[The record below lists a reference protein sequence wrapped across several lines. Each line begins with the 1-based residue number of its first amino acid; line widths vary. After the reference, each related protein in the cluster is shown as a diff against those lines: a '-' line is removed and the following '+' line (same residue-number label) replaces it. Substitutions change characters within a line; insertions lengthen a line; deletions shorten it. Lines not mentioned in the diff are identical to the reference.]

1 VKVVQLPSDQP
12 PPAPPHLRPQM
23 KRWWEA
29 VTRQFILE
37 PHHILLLT
45 AACQAWDRM
54 EEARESLAAHGL
66 TFVDSHEVTRSRPE
80 VQIERDARIQFAR
93 LVRELDLD
101 TVAPPVAD
109 LGRPPGLRSNR
120 R

>member
-1 VKVVQLPSDQP
+1 
-12 PPAPPHLRPQM
+12 
-23 KRWWEA
+23 
-29 VTRQFILE
+29 
-37 PHHILLLT
+37 
-45 AACQAWDRM
+45 M

-66 TFVDSHEVTRSRPE
+66 TYTDGHGVTRSRPE
-80 VQIERDARIQFAR
+80 VQNERDSRTQFVR
-93 LVRELDLD
+93 CVRELDLD